1 LCTLQATG
9 QPLESRG
16 NRGPVSAHAAGL
28 GFALV
33 LTSSGASFAGLT
45 SPNEAL
51 DAIDIA
57 ADGRLEIST
66 GGCQRQRRERR
77 GRGPADLHRIEP
89 RRGDRGQLRAALR
102 RQRCVGLTANDEDLD
117 AACDTSAG
125 SLLLSTLG
133 SFNVTG
139 ASGADEDVLRF
150 APGSLGP
157 TTSGSYG
164 IFLDTSTEGIATSA
178 DVSAVEFK
186 E

>member
-1 LCTLQATG
+1 MAG
-9 QPLESRG
+9 WKSR
-16 NRGPVSAHAAGL
+16 PAAASA
-28 GFALV
+28 
-33 LTSSGASFAGLT
+33 SGASGEDEDLLIFTALSLGAATAG
-45 SPNEAL
+45 SF
-51 DAIDIA
+51 
-57 ADGRLEIST
+57 
-66 GGCQRQRRERR
+66 
-77 GRGPADLHRIEP
+77 
-89 RRGDRGQLRAALR
+89 ALR
-102 RQRCVGLTANDEDLD
+102 FDGSDVGLTANDEDLD
-117 AACDTSAG
+117 AACDTSGG